1 MKINA
6 VISFLGPDEE
16 KQLGSILLPSYTI
29 SPLSKDD
36 GVYR

>member
-1 MKINA
+1 MF
-6 VISFLGPDEE
+6 SGLGPDED
-16 KQLGSILLPSYTI
+16 KQLGSILLPSYSI